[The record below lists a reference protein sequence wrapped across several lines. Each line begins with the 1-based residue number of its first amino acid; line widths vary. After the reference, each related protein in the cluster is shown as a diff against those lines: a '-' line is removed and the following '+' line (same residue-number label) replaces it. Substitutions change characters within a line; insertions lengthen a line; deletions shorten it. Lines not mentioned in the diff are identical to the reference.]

1 MIISKFNQVSVK
13 RVGVLFKIL
22 SQLKKKKL
30 LIFFFHEEMGFT
42 VFIYVILSVDLIKIL
57 GQDHNELKICIII
70 TNI

>member
-1 MIISKFNQVSVK
+1 MIISKFNQVSGK

-22 SQLKKKKL
+22 SQLKKKTL
-30 LIFFFHEEMGFT
+30 DFFFHEEMGFT

-57 GQDHNELKICIII
+57 GQDHNELKICIIV